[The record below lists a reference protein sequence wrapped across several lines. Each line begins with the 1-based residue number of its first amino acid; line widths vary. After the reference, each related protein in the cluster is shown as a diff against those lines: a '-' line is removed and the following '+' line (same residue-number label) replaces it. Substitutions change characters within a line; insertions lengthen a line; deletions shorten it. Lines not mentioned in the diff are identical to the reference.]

1 VRALALSLTVALAA
15 CGGPDEPSGGGP
27 GADLADVPLRPAEAP
42 GDLEPDEEAGGPID
56 SLREVLPPRSAA
68 PQLPPLPMDV
78 RQGFLGGFETL
89 YRGSPEQGPTRAAS
103 SALRFADPETA
114 ARFLEYLRE
123 VQTGETTVGSSR
135 QDIEL
140 LEAPNLGDEGY
151 GWHRATPGGETSGC
165 SWHRGDLVLTLTMA
179 GPVGRAAA
187 ATALELARTVD
198 SRLG

>member
-1 VRALALSLTVALAA
+1 MRALALSLTVALAA
-15 CGGPDEPSGGGP
+15 CGGPDEPLAGGP
-27 GADLADVPLRPAEAP
+27 GSDLAEVPLRPAEAP
-42 GDLEPDEEAGGPID
+42 GGLDADEEAGGPIG

-68 PQLPPLPMDV
+68 PQLLPLAKEV
-78 RQGFLGGFETL
+78 RRGFLGGYETL
-89 YRGSPEQGPTRAAS
+89 YRGSPEEGPTRVAS

-114 ARFLEYLRE
+114 ARFLDYLRE

-151 GWHRATPGGETSGC
+151 GWHRVAPGGETSGC
-165 SWHRGDLVLTLTMA
+165 SWRRGDLVLTLTLG

-187 ATALELARTVD
+187 ATTLELARTVD